1 MIGRVL
7 RLVARTGGSVR
18 VGGPQRGGGRQRGQ
32 ALVEFSILLPVFM
45 IVTTGLLEFGLVF
58 NNHLTLEY
66 ATREGA
72 RTGAAL
78 ADGKG
83 DQATCDTIDAQIV
96 AAVQR
101 VLDAPGSPIDLSSVS
116 NISIWRATASGQP
129 DGSVGIFVWTYTGP
143 NSGPSVDGKALSY
156 SPPNPLPLTWQPCSR
171 NAGGSTPDSIG
182 VSLAYTYHMA
192 TPLAALLAMV
202 GGPGAT
208 TLPMTDQTVMALNPN

>member
-1 MIGRVL
+1 VTGRHPTAGPG
-7 RLVARTGGSVR
+7 RGARTE
-18 VGGPQRGGGRQRGQ
+18 RGQ

-45 IVTTGLLEFGLVF
+45 IVLSGLLEFGLVF

-72 RTGAAL
+72 RAGAAL

-83 DQATCDTIDAQIV
+83 DQGTCDTIDAQIV

-116 NISIWRATASGQP
+116 TIRIWRATSTGQP
-129 DGSVGIFVWTYTGP
+129 DGSVGIFTWTYTGP

-156 SPPNPLPLTWQPCSR
+156 SPPNPLPLTWQPCTR
-171 NAGGSTPDSIG
+171 NAGGSNPDSIG
-182 VSLAYTYHMA
+182 VSLAYTYHMT
-192 TPLAALLAMV
+192 TPLSALLAFV
-202 GGPGAT
+202 GGAGAS
-208 TLPMTDQTVMALNPN
+208 TLAMSDQTVMALNPN

>member
-1 MIGRVL
+1 MSPPGTTPV
-7 RLVARTGGSVR
+7 
-18 VGGPQRGGGRQRGQ
+18 PRGGQRGQ
-32 ALVEFSILLPVFM
+32 SLVEFSILLPVFM
-45 IVTTGLLEFGLVF
+45 IVLSGLLEFGLIF

-72 RTGAAL
+72 RAGAAL

-116 NISIWRATASGQP
+116 NISIWRATSTGQP
-129 DGSVGIFVWTYTGP
+129 DNSVGIFVWTYTGVGT
-143 NSGPSVDGKALSY
+143 GPSVDGKALAY

-182 VSLAYTYHMA
+182 VSLAYTYHMT
-192 TPLAALLAMV
+192 TPLSVLLGFVGGQGASTLAMS
-202 GGPGAT
+202 
-208 TLPMTDQTVMALNPN
+208 DQTVMALNPN